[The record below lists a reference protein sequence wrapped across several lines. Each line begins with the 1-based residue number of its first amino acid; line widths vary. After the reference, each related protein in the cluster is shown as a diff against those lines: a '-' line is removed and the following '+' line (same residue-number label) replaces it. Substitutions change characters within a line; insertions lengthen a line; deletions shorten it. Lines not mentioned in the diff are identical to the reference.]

1 MKSDRNIFIDKE
13 TLKAAEENT
22 TKAIKK
28 AHEAIATG
36 TPDEIR
42 AAINEVIQRSQA
54 QRAFIKANYH
64 L

>member
-1 MKSDRNIFIDKE
+1 MKQDRNIFINKE
-13 TLKAAEENT
+13 TLKAAEQST

-28 AHEAIATG
+28 AHEAITTG
-36 TPDEIR
+36 TPDDIR

-54 QRAFIKANYH
+54 QRALIKANYN